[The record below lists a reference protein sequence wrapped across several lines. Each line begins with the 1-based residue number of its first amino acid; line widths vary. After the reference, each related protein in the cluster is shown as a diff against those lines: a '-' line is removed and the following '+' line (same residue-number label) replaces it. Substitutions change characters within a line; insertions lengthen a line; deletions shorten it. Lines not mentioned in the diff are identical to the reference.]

1 MKASLDTN
9 VILHLYRAD
18 KQNVL
23 FDFFKE
29 DIYIDEFI
37 YTVELKNH
45 GADIKEKLDQDINS
59 GKIQVVTEEKLRELG
74 IHSLYD
80 EYLQEETI
88 LYSSADRGEACAIAL
103 ARVLGA
109 VSVVTDDTKPCGPHH
124 TLMSLPDSDIIPF
137 AYYELVFMLYL
148 LDIYSTEETI
158 KTLETIHK
166 HSPDFN
172 FDLIPKIKMFIKRT
186 LISPYSERDK
196 MWFDSFAT
204 EHNFNIKSKLKVL
217 TEYIKNQTN

>member
-37 YTVELKNH
+37 YNVELKNH
-45 GADIKEKLDQDINS
+45 GADIKEKLDKDINS

-80 EYLQEETI
+80 EYLQEESI

-124 TLMSLPDSDIIPF
+124 TLMSLPESDIIPF
-137 AYYELVFMLYL
+137 ADYEIIIMLFL
-148 LDIYSTEETI
+148 LNVYSVEEVVQTI
-158 KTLETIHK
+158 DQICKA
-166 HSPDFN
+166 SPDYK
-172 FDLIPKIKMFIKRT
+172 FDVIPKIKKFINRT
-186 LISPYSERDK
+186 IRDPYSERDK
-196 MWFDSFAT
+196 AWFTEFAK
-204 EHNFNIKSKLKVL
+204 EHNFDIKYKLTILLK
-217 TEYIKNQTN
+217 EFRKAI